1 MGQSVPRREFR
12 RSEKEVMR
20 GETRREA
27 VKRRPAS
34 LGGRSEG
41 GYDAWPGD
49 VNRPLTMKK
58 EGIQTRNRKLSSKSK
73 KKKGML
79 GFPDML
85 KPLDKGG
92 FGGFGTGGSGFGSMS
107 HYMYGGQMH
116 GSSMAGGFMSAPPM
130 HGVSAMSGVG
140 LGLSSTSQ
148 IQIPSSLG
156 LQPPMV
162 SPAVP
167 PR

>member
-1 MGQSVPRREFR
+1 MMVLPQ
-12 RSEKEVMR
+12 
-20 GETRREA
+20 
-27 VKRRPAS
+27 
-34 LGGRSEG
+34 
-41 GYDAWPGD
+41 

-58 EGIQTRNRKLSSKSK
+58 DGIQTRNRKLSSKSK

-92 FGGFGTGGSGFGSMS
+92 FGGFGTGGGGFGSMS

-130 HGVSAMSGVG
+130 HSMSAMSGVG

-148 IQIPSSLG
+148 IQIPSGLG
-156 LQPPMV
+156 FQPPVV
-162 SPAVP
+162 SPALP
-167 PR
+167 